1 MECSDAAGI
10 SSELAKTRTL
20 STVLPRLRNRECACV
35 HYIAYQSN
43 EIGRRTKHPELI
55 PLPTDSLGGFGM
67 MVHCARCGLGV
78 AISVPPKLVAYENR
92 ERTLVHIWQSLSTNE

>member
-1 MECSDAAGI
+1 M
-10 SSELAKTRTL
+10 
-20 STVLPRLRNRECACV
+20 

-43 EIGRRTKHPELI
+43 EIGRRTKHPKLI

-78 AISVPPKLVAYENR
+78 AISATPKVVAYEFKPGLTLADLCPFIIGLPESEKAKPR
-92 ERTLVHIWQSLSTNE
+92 EDACPYLAKSIHERIKELSDGQH